1 MIKMNN
7 FYQNLS
13 RIIVISLLASPLV
26 VFYSIQFNSY
36 KSNSDELLSA
46 LAWGL
51 ILFEALIAFGLIAK
65 SIFEKNMHIGNTAPS
80 LGLACVL
87 IIFGG
92 LNLFSFV
99 SERLITLIMTSGALY
114 LIILVWKNQR
124 NNYSFINEKLLSKIL
139 IIFFAALAIISIIF
153 GYFWAVANTV
163 FNNHDDYHA
172 YLFFPKKILDLGS
185 LHQDPFSERRLISGL
200 AGNSVLLAI
209 GLANAKWYFLHLIDW
224 GLGILMVSYLIFKF
238 NTNTNQLR
246 STFLKSSLIIGICL
260 FTNPAVNISSNML
273 PMALIFPI
281 WSWFFF
287 VSKNKQTIFKV
298 GLFDGAY
305 IGIMMGALLSL
316 KSTLIPYIAI
326 SFAMICIYTFF
337 FDLMRRN
344 QFIKFILGVFLAIMA
359 SVVAWSVDLFRSSGT
374 LLYPLLGKGFHA
386 TQYGYFETA
395 TTHFLKGSSYFED
408 VQILISP
415 LGKSIFLL
423 SFFLLLIYLIEILF
437 DKKKARLLI
446 LASLPLFASV
456 INCLIVGYAL
466 GGYGAYRY
474 IYFVSLVSLVVS
486 VLIAFQCPN
495 SRLIRTSIYLVCIF
509 FLIRG
514 AQDQFVR
521 FATPD
526 QIVHKRMAKLNPLS
540 VDIESNYDELS
551 RFIPNDGGV
560 LVRVSYPFLLSVKPN
575 VFIADYPG
583 SASPPPG
590 MPIGEG
596 PYALRSYLLSI
607 GIRYVVWDY
616 QKEANFAQ
624 KSYQDRL
631 LPNAHPWIANE
642 ARLTFNFQEN
652 LELLRISKKII
663 FDKNGIAIIDLR

>member
-1 MIKMNN
+1 MNN
-7 FYQNLS
+7 FYQNCS
-13 RIIVISLLASPLV
+13 RIIVISLLASPLA
-26 VFYSIQFNSY
+26 VFYSIQFNSN

-65 SIFEKNMHIGNTAPS
+65 SILKKNIHIGNTAPS

-87 IIFGG
+87 IIFGWI
-92 LNLFSFV
+92 NLFGFV
-99 SERLITLIMTSGALY
+99 SDKLITWIMTGSALY
-114 LIILVWKNQR
+114 LIVFFWKNHL
-124 NNYSFINEKLLSKIL
+124 NNYSFIKEDLFSKIL
-139 IIFFAALAIISIIF
+139 ISFFVALAVFSIIWA
-153 GYFWAVANTV
+153 YFYAVTDTE
-163 FNNHDDYHA
+163 FNIHDDYHA
-172 YLFFPKKILDLGS
+172 YLFFPKKILDLG
-185 LHQDPFSERRLISGL
+185 LLDQDPFSERRLISGL
-200 AGNSVLLAI
+200 AGNSILLAI
-209 GLANAKWYFLHLIDW
+209 GLANVKWYFLHLIDW
-224 GLGILMVSYLIFKF
+224 GLGILMISYLIYTF
-238 NTNTNQLR
+238 NLNADRL
-246 STFLKSSLIIGICL
+246 SSIFLKSSLVVGIC
-260 FTNPAVNISSNML
+260 FFSNPAVNISSNML

-281 WSWFFF
+281 WSWIFF
-287 VSKNKQTIFKV
+287 VSKSQLTLSKIS
-298 GLFDGAY
+298 LFDGAY

-326 SFAMICIYTFF
+326 SFAMICVYIFN

-344 QFIKFILGVFLAIMA
+344 QFIKFILGVFLAIIA
-359 SVVAWSVDLFRSSGT
+359 SLVAWSVDLFRSSGT

-395 TTHFLKGSSYFED
+395 TINFLNVGSYYKD
-408 VQILISP
+408 LQALISP

-437 DKKKARLLI
+437 DKKKVRLLI
-446 LASLPLFASV
+446 LASLPLVASI

-474 IYFVSLVSLVVS
+474 VYFASLVSLVVS

-495 SRLIRTSIYLVCIF
+495 SRLIRTSIYLICIF

-521 FATPD
+521 FAIPD
-526 QIVHKRMAKLNPLS
+526 QMVLKRMDKLNPIS

-551 RFIPNDGGV
+551 KFIPDDGGV
-560 LVRVSYPFLLSVKPN
+560 LLRISYPFLLSVKTN

-596 PYALRSYLLSI
+596 PNALKSYLLSN

-616 QKEANFAQ
+616 QKEANFA
-624 KSYQDRL
+624 KKTYQDRL
-631 LPNAHPWIANE
+631 LPNAHPWIASE
-642 ARLTFNFQEN
+642 ARLTFDFQEN
-652 LELLRISKKII
+652 LELLKISNKII